1 MARPKRFHWQLS
13 LLKSYIA
20 TTAYTP
26 RDGGETSRVK
36 YEDGALRQRMGSG
49 DWRIIAKVNL
59 PSADGVADFTQ
70 LECDLLSSVLL
81 QLGYKPGN
89 VNDL

>member
-36 YEDGALRQRMGSG
+36 YENHGLFWKCGGQWNRLATVRGELFDDVST
-49 DWRIIAKVNL
+49 
-59 PSADGVADFTQ
+59 FTD
-70 LECDLLSSVLL
+70 LECDLLSSVLTG
-81 QLGYKPGN
+81 LGYKPGN